1 MPTVLRTMKIKLG
14 LLLAAVFMLALPS
27 IADAQSTTGSVRV
40 RVQNVGLIIGVGGG
54 TGTLRFRG
62 KTYPLRV
69 DGLGA
74 GTIGVSSADLVGTA
88 SNLRNARDIEGTY
101 TAAGAGLAVAGGAR
115 VISLQNSKGVVLN
128 LRGAQAGFSA
138 SLGIGGVTVSI
149 R

>member
-1 MPTVLRTMKIKLG
+1 MLTVLRATKIQLA
-14 LLLAAVFMLALPS
+14 LMLAAAFVLTTPTV
-27 IADAQSTTGSVRV
+27 ADAQSTGQVRV

-54 TGTLRFRG
+54 TGTLRFKGR
-62 KTYPLRV
+62 TYPLRV
-69 DGLGA
+69 EGLGA
-74 GTIGVSSADLVGTA
+74 GTIGVSQADLVGTA